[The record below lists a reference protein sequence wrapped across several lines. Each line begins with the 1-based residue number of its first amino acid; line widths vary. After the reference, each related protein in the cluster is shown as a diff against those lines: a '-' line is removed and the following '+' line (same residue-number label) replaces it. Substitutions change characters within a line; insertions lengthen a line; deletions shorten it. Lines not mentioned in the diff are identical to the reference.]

1 MEGNLDGA
9 FSAPSTL
16 LDEGFTTVGGRVRF
30 SESQEGCMEFMREVK
45 GDGKNDEAV
54 FLCVDSVDN
63 ESGDVLGRWMAFVDD
78 EESTLCLRVP
88 TQMEEFSKDVLTLLL
103 DLADEEGW
111 GVRAFVSR
119 ESSDADR
126 LVRSFSYVG
135 FDRTK
140 SGSFPASYIVMEYS
154 G

>member
-1 MEGNLDGA
+1 MGGSLGGA

-30 SESQEGCMEFMREVK
+30 SENEEGCMEFMRGIK
-45 GDGKNDEAV
+45 GDGKDDEMAY
-54 FLCVDSVDN
+54 LCVDSVDN
-63 ESGDVLGRWMAFVDD
+63 ESGDVLGRWLAFVDE
-78 EESTLCLRVP
+78 EESMLYLRVP
-88 TQMEEFSKDVLTLLL
+88 THMVEFSKDVLTLLL
-103 DLADEEGW
+103 DVADEKGW
-111 GVRAFVSR
+111 GVHAFVSR

-135 FDRTK
+135 FDRAK
-140 SGSFPASYIVMEYS
+140 PGSFPASYIVMEYS